1 MSNQIS
7 NAISFKR
14 EVSWGTAVT
23 PDKSMPVNFTG
34 GIQTS
39 QDIQFVEG
47 VKARLAKN
55 HNQFVGNRTHEGD
68 YEFALNPDHSGFFLL
83 SSMGAVIS
91 ALKGGETIVYEH
103 DFSENAVKPSMTI
116 EQAIGDNVRRYAGS
130 ICHTFNISGSPGE
143 VINATASMMAKVSA
157 SATAITPVYTDTPEF
172 NFLNAVIKIDGTP
185 ITEMQNFEFEYKNNL
200 GFKYVLNSNDPQFT
214 YLNGSEATGSFEM
227 YLDSTTLAEMTK
239 YLADTESALD
249 LELTGQAI
257 GVGSNYTFNLTLPR
271 VIYTTAETP
280 LGNDYNL
287 LTVEF
292 EGLYDPITSS
302 LISAHLENLSA
313 NYN

>member
-68 YEFALNPDHSGFFLL
+68 LEFALNPDYSGFFLVSAL
-83 SSMGAVIS
+83 GDVTS

-103 DFSENAVKPSMTI
+103 DFAEVATKPSLTI
-116 EQAIGDNVRRYAGS
+116 EQAIGDNVRRYAGG
-130 ICHTFNISGSPGE
+130 ICHTLNVSGSPGE
-143 VINATASMMAKVSA
+143 VVNATASIMAKSSA
-157 SATAITPVYTDTPEF
+157 TATAITPVYTDTPEY

-214 YLNGSEATGSFEM
+214 YLNGSEITGSFEM
-227 YLDSTTLAEMTK
+227 YLDSTTLAQMTK
-239 YLADTESALD
+239 FLANTESALD
-249 LELTGQAI
+249 LELTGNAI
-257 GVGSNYTFNLTLPR
+257 GVASNYQFNLTVPR

-292 EGLYDPITSS
+292 EGLYDPVTSS
-302 LISAHLENLSA
+302 LITGYMVNEVA